1 MRPTD
6 KWVDVTFACVH
17 DRLPHRILPTLARLK
32 RDEVQPEQDDYY
44 LRETL
49 LEHGRSTDHN
59 GIVVGSW
66 KTEFF
71 DCFDDW
77 SPTISKRLGLAPYSL
92 VITVYLGLYL
102 LAHLSASLEY
112 RFFIFVCV
120 AAGMASVMWVA
131 IPIGVILLRVHIREL
146 FSIPGNIAEDVVLA
160 FVCEPCAIAQM
171 ATRMTSYESG
181 TCSFG
186 RGLRSKG
193 TCISERLTSSSM

>member
-1 MRPTD
+1 MES
-6 KWVDVTFACVH
+6 K
-17 DRLPHRILPTLARLK
+17 
-32 RDEVQPEQDDYY
+32 PEQDDYY

-71 DCFDDW
+71 DCSTTA
-77 SPTISKRLGLAPYSL
+77 SPTGHGNCIPVVSMAQISKRLGLAPYSL

-112 RFFIFVCV
+112 PFFIFVCV

-146 FSIPGNIAEDVVLA
+146 FSIPGNIAEDVVVA
-160 FVCEPCAIAQM
+160 FVCGPCAIAQM
-171 ATRMTSYESG
+171 ATRMTSYEPG
-181 TCSFG
+181 TCRSV

-193 TCISERLTSSSM
+193 TCISERHTSSST

>member
-1 MRPTD
+1 M
-6 KWVDVTFACVH
+6 KS
-17 DRLPHRILPTLARLK
+17 K
-32 RDEVQPEQDDYY
+32 PEQDDYY

-77 SPTISKRLGLAPYSL
+77 GSWQLYAPWCRWRKSSKRLGLAPYSL

-112 RFFIFVCV
+112 PFFIFVCV

-160 FVCEPCAIAQM
+160 FVCGPCAIAQM
-171 ATRMTSYESG
+171 ATRMASYEPG

-186 RGLRSKG
+186 PRATLEGYVHQ
-193 TCISERLTSSSM
+193 